1 MANNVMKILGKKG
14 KLTGAEVGNLILK
27 DMINQLLYSKSL
39 ITDAEAETAV
49 NSLTDN
55 EEIRIYNKRNALGH
69 FICSIREKLLYAEL
83 LLDKQHISL
92 HMITQ
97 EAETALQFLE
107 QPTPLRLNYADYE
120 RYKKERTK
128 EYFKENNREITLFEV
143 VLNEIKEMYDFSIA
157 SGKELIESYKD
168 HPLTEEEQAFYSDLP
183 KTITVDY
190 DAKLQETKAYLEQE
204 NYKEAVIC
212 YLSDRHNKEETKA
225 YDKGDIAYDLY
236 AYWLESDK
244 SPETFKKIIKDYTE
258 ILELALYTVS
268 EKYFKGKYNET
279 KLEELQN
286 ISYTLQE
293 LYEKH
298 NFNILAD
305 ILEKPILLTEYGA
318 EETVEDIARMYANA
332 FLRVYENDIDLF
344 KKPLEVYEETIIAI
358 ENLNILLELTKE
370 ETGLN
375 DIDLLKCDTSKYK
388 KVLKEKYLKLCSLA
402 FNSAI
407 DEKKEAYCIKKA
419 LENIS
424 NITVRIKNTPAEN
437 INKARELL
445 KSSKKFKEYQ
455 ADLFKLI
462 AGVCNEW

>member
-83 LLDKQHISL
+83 LLSKTYLGL
-92 HMITQ
+92 HTMTEEVIK
-97 EAETALQFLE
+97 ALRFLE
-107 QPTPLRLNYADYE
+107 QPTPLKLTYAEYE
-120 RYKKERTK
+120 IYKKEITK
-128 EYFKENNREITLFEV
+128 EYFKEHNRDVSLFEI
-143 VLNEIKEMYDFSIA
+143 VLKEIKPIYDYSIA
-157 SGKELIESYKD
+157 NGEELIESYKD
-168 HPLTEEEQAFYSDLP
+168 HPLTEEEQAFYGEP
-183 KTITVDY
+183 QKIITVDY
-190 DAKLQETKAYLEQE
+190 EAKTQETKAYLEKK

-212 YLSDRHNKEETKA
+212 YLSDRHNKEETKV

-236 AYWLESDK
+236 EYWQESDK
-244 SPETFKKIIKDYTE
+244 SPETFKKLIKDYEE
-258 ILELALYTVS
+258 ILELSLACVS
-268 EKYFKGKYNET
+268 GKYFKDKYNET
-279 KLEELQN
+279 KLEELLN
-286 ISYTLQE
+286 INYTLQA

-298 NFNILAD
+298 NYNLLPD
-305 ILEKPILLTEYGA
+305 ILGKPILL
-318 EETVEDIARMYANA
+318 VENTQEQSIEDVVKTTAQAFIKVFNNA
-332 FLRVYENDIDLF
+332 DLF
-344 KKPLEVYEETIIAI
+344 KKPLETYEETIIAI
-358 ENLNILLELTKE
+358 ENLNILLDLAKE

-375 DIDLLKCDTSKYK
+375 EIDLLKCDTAKDREA
-388 KVLKEKYLKLCSLA
+388 LQERYLKLCTLA
-402 FNSAI
+402 LNSTI
-407 DEKKEAYCIKKA
+407 DEKAEAYCIKKA